1 MVEGRPALLRQ
12 SYMDCCRG
20 GRIVIVLNEK
30 IAIKAAAYISSC
42 NTNAFGGRW
51 AIMPDVQE
59 VKHIKNAKNKV
70 STVNASDKNKGT
82 INKSL
87 MSIVANVT

>member
-1 MVEGRPALLRQ
+1 MRNQPLRRQPASLLATPMR
-12 SYMDCCRG
+12 
-20 GRIVIVLNEK
+20 
-30 IAIKAAAYISSC
+30 
-42 NTNAFGGRW
+42 FGGRW
-51 AIMPDVQE
+51 AIKPDVQE

-70 STVNASDKNKGT
+70 STANASDKNKGT

>member
-1 MVEGRPALLRQ
+1 M
-12 SYMDCCRG
+12 
-20 GRIVIVLNEK
+20 LNEK
-30 IAIKAAAYISSC
+30 TAIKVAAYISSC
-42 NTNAFGGRW
+42 NTNVLWRQMGNQ
-51 AIMPDVQE
+51 PDVQE

-70 STVNASDKNKGT
+70 STVNASDTNKGT